1 MEEQDRQR
9 LDALFAENC
18 TDGVVIRDGF
28 KAILQCM
35 GNNPTDESIDEVF
48 ANFDADGT
56 TGLSKDEFDEWFN
69 KCWVPVAQARE
80 AIVEAFKVL
89 AAESEDSDG
98 RCCITSLVDLL
109 KNRGGE
115 PLSDEDAAVFQKEL
129 EVIDTSSDGFIDGEE
144 FANFLTEQCQ
154 EVKTEEENQE
164 QTEEVQTETTEEVT
178 ETTEEITE
186 TSEEQ
191 TEEQTE
197 NTEEQTENTEEQT
210 ENTEEQTENTEEQTE
225 NTKEQIEKT
234 EEITEKTEDQN
245 ENTEEQTDQ
254 QNTENSEQEQ
264 SETPKTDQIES

>member
-9 LDALFAENC
+9 LDTLFSENC

-80 AIVEAFKVL
+80 AIVEAFQVL

-115 PLSDEDAAVFQKEL
+115 PLSDEDAAIFQKEL
-129 EVIDTSSDGFIDGEE
+129 EIIDTSSDGFIDGEE

-164 QTEEVQTETTEEVT
+164 QTEEVQTETTEE
-178 ETTEEITE
+178 ITE

-191 TEEQTE
+191 TEEQ
-197 NTEEQTENTEEQT
+197 
-210 ENTEEQTENTEEQTE
+210 
-225 NTKEQIEKT
+225 IEKT
-234 EEITEKTEDQN
+234 EKITEKTEDQN
-245 ENTEEQTDQ
+245 YTTEEQTDK
-254 QNTENSEQEQ
+254 QNTENSEQEP
-264 SETPKTDQIES
+264 SETPKTEQIKS

>member
-9 LDALFAENC
+9 LDVLFSENC

-28 KAILQCM
+28 KTILQCM

-69 KCWVPVAQARE
+69 KCWVPVAQARQ
-80 AIVEAFKVL
+80 AIVEAFKIL

-98 RCCITSLVDLL
+98 RCCIASLVKVL
-109 KNRGGE
+109 KNRGSE
-115 PLSDEDAAVFQKEL
+115 PLSDEDAEIFQKEL
-129 EVIDTSSDGFIDGEE
+129 EIIDTSEDGFIDGEE

-164 QTEEVQTETTEEVT
+164 QTQEEQTETTEEQT

-186 TSEEQ
+186 TTEEI

-210 ENTEEQTENTEEQTE
+210 ENTEEQTENTED
-225 NTKEQIEKT
+225 KT
-234 EEITEKTEDQN
+234 
-245 ENTEEQTDQ
+245 ENTEEQTEKTEEQTEISEEQTEQ
-254 QNTENSEQEQ
+254 QKTENSEEEQ
-264 SETPKTDQIES
+264 SETQKMEQTDS